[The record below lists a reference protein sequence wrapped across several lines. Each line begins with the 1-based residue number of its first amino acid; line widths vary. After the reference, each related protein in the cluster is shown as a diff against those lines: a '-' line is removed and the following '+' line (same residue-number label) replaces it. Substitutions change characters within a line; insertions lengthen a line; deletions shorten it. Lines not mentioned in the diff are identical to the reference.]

1 MKNFHEKCVENCK
14 NFKSFSIFYQKINI
28 EREIMKLMNFRRLMD
43 WASEFNIDFG
53 QNIEEYGWIFNVR
66 GNLKQEE
73 NKIS

>member
-1 MKNFHEKCVENCK
+1 
-14 NFKSFSIFYQKINI
+14 
-28 EREIMKLMNFRRLMD
+28 MD